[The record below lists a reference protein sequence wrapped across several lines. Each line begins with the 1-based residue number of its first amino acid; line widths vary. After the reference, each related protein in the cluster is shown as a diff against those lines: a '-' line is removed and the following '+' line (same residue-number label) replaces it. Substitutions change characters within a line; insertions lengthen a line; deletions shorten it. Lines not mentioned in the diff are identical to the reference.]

1 MIKTKLWSEF
11 LKVKSRLK
19 ALFLFIFVIC
29 FSIIFMPSSRAGSD
43 DYDLGF
49 DENTEITWECTRV
62 NEEKLEEFLDA
73 YEADYLALD
82 FDYDEGDKV
91 TYKLTSFEDEDDY
104 YRLYFDV
111 YENDEREREGIAHA
125 KIAKDPEDLAGDLFD
140 DPTVTMESGFTYDF
154 LFILT
159 KTRDYIQEF
168 GTAIPALYSLF
179 VGVSYRSIIIDSTVL
194 GLGDIVVLTY
204 DDDGILEEFKVY
216 YQNYLILV
224 IELDDVSKG
233 EPNIF
238 PLLIIG
244 LIIPLIAAIL
254 GVAIFLIIKHTK
266 KESIE
271 ARTEEL
277 RKEDITH
284 IPKET
289 ITPPIVDQT
298 GLELKKPQYCE
309 LCGANRKINA
319 NFCIKCGNKLL

>member
-1 MIKTKLWSEF
+1 MSTLNLKIK
-11 LKVKSRLK
+11 LKILSLAVLVMCCSI
-19 ALFLFIFVIC
+19 LFVC
-29 FSIIFMPSSRAGSD
+29 SARAGSD

-73 YEADYLALD
+73 YEVDYLALD

-91 TYKLTSFEDEDDY
+91 TYKLTSYDDEDDY

-111 YENDEREREGIAHA
+111 YENDEPEREGIAHA

-140 DPTVTMESGFTYDF
+140 DPTVTMESGFSYDF

-159 KTRDYIQEF
+159 KSRDYIQEF

-179 VGVSYRSIIIDSTVL
+179 VGISYRSIIIDSTVL

-224 IELDDVSKG
+224 IELDDVSKS
-233 EPNIF
+233 EPNII

-244 LIIPLIAAIL
+244 IIIPLIAAIL
-254 GVAIFLIIKHTK
+254 GVVIFLIIKHTK

-271 ARTEEL
+271 ARKEEL
-277 RKEDITH
+277 RKEDISH

-289 ITPPIVDQT
+289 ITPPIVDHT
-298 GLELKKPQYCE
+298 GSELKKPQYCE
-309 LCGANRKINA
+309 LCGAVRKINA
-319 NFCIKCGNKLL
+319 KFCIKCGNKLM

>member
-1 MIKTKLWSEF
+1 MNSLKLKPK
-11 LKVKSRLK
+11 LKILSLVVLVMCCS
-19 ALFLFIFVIC
+19 IVFVY
-29 FSIIFMPSSRAGSD
+29 SAHAGSD
-43 DYDLGF
+43 EYDLGF
-49 DENTEITWECTRV
+49 DEDTEITWECTRV

-73 YEADYLALD
+73 YEVDYLALD

-91 TYKLTSFEDEDDY
+91 TYKLTSIDDEDDY

-125 KIAKDPEDLAGDLFD
+125 KIAKDPDDLAADMFD
-140 DPTVTMESGFTYDF
+140 DPTVTLESGFTYDF

-159 KTRDYIQEF
+159 KSRDYIQEF
-168 GTAIPALYSLF
+168 GAAIPALYNLF
-179 VGVSYRSIIIDSTVL
+179 VKVSYRSIIIDSTVL

-224 IELDDVSKG
+224 IELDSVSKSV
-233 EPNIF
+233 PNIF

-244 LIIPLIAAIL
+244 IIIPLIAALL

-277 RKEDITH
+277 RKEDISH

-289 ITPPIVDQT
+289 ITPPIADQI
-298 GLELKKPQYCE
+298 GFGSKKPLYCE
-309 LCGANRKINA
+309 LCGANRKPNA
-319 NFCIKCGNKLL
+319 NFCIKCGNKFL